1 MPRFIE
7 QALANIPITVFGD
20 GTQTRS
26 LCYVTD
32 QIGALLRLAFLEGLE
47 GTIINI
53 GSDKEI
59 TIIALVKLIKK
70 RTKSTSTIAFK
81 KIARR

>member
-7 QALANIPITVFGD
+7 RALANIPITVFGD